1 MKKLITLLYTFIIIY
16 NTHAQNIVQA
26 DSVMHL
32 IEIADNNH
40 DRCKLYNDLAEI
52 YIYTSPKRSLKEAT
66 TALNYALKDNDLA
79 LKTRCY
85 LNIGIALRHLGR
97 YADAVDSLHN
107 VLHYIND
114 LKDETLAASILNQV
128 GIVHYQLGHDTLSI
142 NAYKQSM
149 EIRKRLADDKGV
161 ADILNNLGN
170 FYNGKGNY
178 HKALEYFFK
187 SLEYDEKMNNRKGMM
202 ASYNNIGLAYQNMKE
217 YKKSISYYTKAIEI
231 TEYSPNPSRE
241 ASIYNNIGSVYIL
254 KSQFDSAIHYIEKSN
269 NIYQELGLPYM
280 MQRNYTNLGL
290 IAEKKGELKTSI
302 DYHNKSLEIAHYYK
316 NESLIAGA
324 HINISRIY
332 MLEKRYNTALQELIK
347 AEESIDPYKNIN
359 VTSKLFLGLA
369 NVYHHLGKND
379 VAYQYITRHFVL
391 RDSIYNVEKHAITSK
406 IEAQYES
413 EKRIQRIKS
422 LRQDQIIKDLQIDR
436 QELSIRNW
444 IVIASITLIILIL
457 VIAMYLN
464 RNRFNKKLSEQ
475 NDKLN
480 LVNREL
486 NDINNQLIQSEEK
499 LTEANATKDQLF
511 SIISHDL
518 KSPINRLQ
526 NLVFIL
532 KNRPESISEDDKNV
546 YLNNL
551 DDSLKGVNEL
561 LNNLLNWSV
570 TQQNQFVVK
579 YESINIAE
587 VIDKNRDL
595 FKSQIEDKKLKINV
609 DSDKTILRSD
619 YNMINFIVRNLIH
632 NAIKFTPENGS
643 ITITH
648 KTPDNN
654 CVISVKDTG
663 IGIPEEYINNLL
675 TDNIV
680 IPQRGTHNEKGTG
693 IGLHVCNKFIIKL
706 NGKFNIKSSN
716 GSEFIV
722 TLPIKEDI

>member
-1 MKKLITLLYTFIIIY
+1 M
-16 NTHAQNIVQA
+16 QA

-32 IEIADNNH
+32 IETSDNDH
-40 DRCKLYNDLAEI
+40 DRCNLHNDLAEI
-52 YIYTSPKRSLKEAT
+52 YIYTSPKRSLEEAT
-66 TALNYALKDNDLA
+66 NALNYALKSDNLTI
-79 LKTRCY
+79 KTRCY
-85 LNIGIALRHLGR
+85 LNIGIALRHLGQ
-97 YADAVDSLHN
+97 YADAIDSLHN
-107 VLHYIND
+107 VLHYLND
-114 LKDETLAASILNQV
+114 LKDETLAASVLNQV

-178 HKALEYFFK
+178 QKALEYFFK
-187 SLEYDEKMNNRKGMM
+187 SLEYDEKMNNKKGMM
-202 ASYNNIGLAYQNMKE
+202 ASFNNIGLAYQNMKE
-217 YKKSISYYTKAIEI
+217 YKKSISYYNKALNITKN
-231 TEYSPNPSRE
+231 SPNPSRK

-254 KSQFDSAIHYIEKSN
+254 ESQFDSATHYIKKSN
-269 NIYQELGLPYM
+269 AIYKELGLPYM

-290 IAEKKGELKTSI
+290 IAEKKGELKASI
-302 DYHNKSLEIAHYYK
+302 EYHNKSLEIAKYYK

-332 MLEKRYNTALQELIK
+332 MLQKRYNTALEELIK
-347 AEESIDPYKNIN
+347 AEERIDPYKNIN

-369 NVYHHLGKND
+369 NVYHHLGKNG
-379 VAYQYITRHFVL
+379 VAYQYITRHFIL
-391 RDSIYNVEKHAITSK
+391 RDSIYNVEKHAIASK

-422 LRQDQIIKDLQIDR
+422 LRQDQIIKDLQIDS
-436 QELSIRNW
+436 QEDSLRNW
-444 IVIASITLIILIL
+444 IIISVVILIILIL
-457 VIAMYLN
+457 VIVMYIS
-464 RNRFNKKLSEQ
+464 RNRYNQKLSDQ
-475 NDKLN
+475 NDRLN
-480 LVNREL
+480 MVNKEL
-486 NDINNQLIQSEEK
+486 NEINNQLIKSEEK
-499 LTEANATKDQLF
+499 LTEANTTKDQLF

-532 KNRPESISEDDKNV
+532 KNRPDSIPEKDKGI

-551 DDSLKGVNEL
+551 DYSLKGVNEL

-579 YESINIAE
+579 YEDIDVVKLIEKNRELFRSQTE
-587 VIDKNRDL
+587 DKNL
-595 FKSQIEDKKLKINV
+595 TINV
-609 DSDKTILRSD
+609 DSDNTILCSD
-619 YNMINFIVRNLIH
+619 YNMVNFVVRNLIH

-643 ITITH
+643 VTITH
-648 KTPDNN
+648 KISDNK
-654 CVISVKDTG
+654 CYISVKDTG
-663 IGIPEEYINNLL
+663 IGISEEYIKNLL
-675 TDNIV
+675 SDNIV
-680 IPQRGTHNEKGTG
+680 IPQRGTNNEKGTG

-706 NGKFNIKSSN
+706 NGKFDIRSNN

-722 TLPIKEDI
+722 TLPVKKNI